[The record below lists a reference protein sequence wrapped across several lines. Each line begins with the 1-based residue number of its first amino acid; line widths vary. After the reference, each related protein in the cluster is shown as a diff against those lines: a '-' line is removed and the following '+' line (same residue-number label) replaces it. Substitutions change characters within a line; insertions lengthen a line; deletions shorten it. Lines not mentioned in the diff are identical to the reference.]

1 MMVMVHTRK
10 HPRRNRRRLVVE
22 SLEERR
28 LLAPYGAT
36 PLDTGEF
43 LLGDVLVNVVLFE
56 SDGSIDPDTEDWTP
70 LEIEDV
76 KQRIEEGV
84 TWWSDTLAGLS
95 DWWYGDL
102 ENPPTIAHSLN
113 FQFDFT
119 YADSPFQTGY
129 EPISRKS
136 QEHVFPVRDFLIS
149 VDAWDSSLG
158 FEENVRRYNDRQR
171 EQYGADWAFTIFI
184 ANDANDPDKKFDING
199 QFLRAFSY
207 PGGQYIVSPAS
218 RPASTFAHEMGH
230 QFWAR
235 DEYLGGGSYT
245 DRRGYYNAANSNAAD
260 NPNLD
265 AREPSIMARGELLD
279 TAYALNQS
287 SHSSLEMLGWRD
299 SDQDG
304 VFDVLDVPLG
314 LEGYGYW
321 DADAGVYRF
330 AGRTWVQTLPNLNS
344 SGSGNDITTN
354 TVTRAEYRVD
364 GGPWT
369 AIADVGAAEA
379 SLDLSIP
386 LAGTEGQLELRT
398 VTIDTNAFGD
408 EVVVTES
415 FPHFLADLSRPAT
428 VGLPGI
434 NGFVWQD
441 GDADGQWDTGEAG
454 LANWT
459 VQLVDQE
466 GNPLDLQTRV
476 EPDDFPDQQDIGEAT
491 PGVRLA
497 AVGTGVQS
505 SAVRVADF
513 GTASSGSKVF
523 IHQRLGS
530 IWSADWNSVN
540 RQLRIDFDSP
550 VTQVSLD
557 AVAPANDTAIGRL
570 DAYDAQGHILARYTT
585 SSLSDGASE
594 TMTVQRAAGD
604 IAYVIAGAKRGTTVR
619 LDRLV
624 VGPESTATTD
634 AQGAFSLPYLPAGT
648 YQVAA
653 MSPSDWEW
661 TAPVSG
667 SQNVTV
673 AASDVVRH
681 VDFGGLPSGALHPW
695 QNPVNPF
702 DVNDDD
708 VVSPLDALV
717 VIQDLSTSGA
727 RKLPDPG
734 PDASPPPYVDVSGDG
749 FATPLD
755 ALLVISFLSKGPSG
769 NAEGEK
775 SDGDQG
781 GTGGTGPEGESAM
794 DPARLSAS
802 PVITVPSIGMAA
814 GPWVGGRRLVTSR
827 RLQSEPLTVDRPVD
841 RFLAWNPVGLLLED
855 LAPRPHTSDLPSG
868 DEEPSWLQLLAE
880 DRERYRA
887 EADSLLQES
896 DSVAR
901 PSEEENETVRPSNS
915 AKASRSIQPTVSE
928 ETDASE
934 RTEGS
939 REEEDEAIPE
949 GNSEGSAD
957 ASASEEEA
965 SEASAKSR

>member
-1 MMVMVHTRK
+1 MMAMPYAKK
-10 HPRRNRRRLVVE
+10 HPCRTRRRLLVE
-22 SLEERR
+22 PLEERR

-56 SDGSIDPDTEDWTP
+56 SNGTIDPDTEDWTP
-70 LEIEDV
+70 LDIDDV

-119 YADSPFQTGY
+119 YADSPFETGY

-158 FEENVRRYNDRQR
+158 IEENVRRYNDRQR

-207 PGGQYIVSPAS
+207 PGGQYVVSPAS
-218 RPASTFAHEMGH
+218 RPASTFAHELGH

-260 NPNLD
+260 NPDLET
-265 AREPSIMARGELLD
+265 REPSIMARGELLD

-287 SHSSLEMLGWRD
+287 SRSSLEMIGWRD

-321 DADAGVYRF
+321 DADAGLYRF
-330 AGRTWVQTLPNLNS
+330 TGRTWVQTLPNLNS
-344 SGSGNDITTN
+344 SGTSNDITTN

-364 GGPWT
+364 GGLWT
-369 AIADVGAAEA
+369 TIADLDASDA
-379 SLDLSIP
+379 SLDLTIP
-386 LAGTEGQLELRT
+386 LAGTEGLLELRT
-398 VTIDTNAFGD
+398 VTVDMDPFGG
-408 EVVVTES
+408 ELVVTES
-415 FPHFLADLSRPAT
+415 FPYFVADLTKPAT

-441 GDADGQWDTGEAG
+441 GNADGQWDRGEAG

-459 VQLVDQE
+459 VQLVDQD

-491 PGVRLA
+491 PGVRLT

-505 SAVRVADF
+505 TAVRVANF

-557 AVAPANDTAIGRL
+557 AVAPANDTAVGRL
-570 DAYDAQGHILARYTT
+570 DAYDTQGRILARYTT
-585 SSLSDGASE
+585 SALSDGASE

-604 IAYVIAGAKRGTTVR
+604 IAYVIAGAKRGSTVR

-624 VGPESTATTD
+624 VGPDSTATTD

-648 YQVAA
+648 YQVAP

-667 SQNVTV
+667 TRQVTV
-673 AASDVVRH
+673 DANEVVRH
-681 VDFGGLPSGALHPW
+681 VDFGGLPSGSLHPW
-695 QNPVNPF
+695 QNPDNPY

-717 VIQDLSTSGA
+717 VIQDLSTTGA

-734 PDASPPPYVDVSGDG
+734 PESSPPPYVDVSGDG
-749 FATPLD
+749 FVTPLD

-769 NAEGEK
+769 DAEGEMG
-775 SDGDQG
+775 SGNQG
-781 GTGGTGPEGESAM
+781 GMSGNGPEGESRA
-794 DPARLSAS
+794 DDSDLWISPAITS
-802 PVITVPSIGMAA
+802 PSTGTAA
-814 GPWVGGRRLVTSR
+814 NPFGDGHYLVTSR
-827 RLQSEPLTVDRPVD
+827 RLERESLTMDRPVD
-841 RFLAWNPVGLLLED
+841 RFLAWNALGLLPED
-855 LAPRPHTSDLPSG
+855 LASHPSTLEPRPGG
-868 DEEPSWLQLLAE
+868 DEEPSWLRLLAE
-880 DRERYRA
+880 DRERYRSQT
-887 EADSLLQES
+887 ESVPQDS
-896 DSVAR
+896 DSPEPTSEKDRASHHETTGESPRTIQLTPPDDIDVFDGTES
-901 PSEEENETVRPSNS
+901 SEEDGDEAAP
-915 AKASRSIQPTVSE
+915 E
-928 ETDASE
+928 EHTEDAGDASPPV
-934 RTEGS
+934 
-939 REEEDEAIPE
+939 EEV
-949 GNSEGSAD
+949 
-957 ASASEEEA
+957 SAS
-965 SEASAKSR
+965 STNNR